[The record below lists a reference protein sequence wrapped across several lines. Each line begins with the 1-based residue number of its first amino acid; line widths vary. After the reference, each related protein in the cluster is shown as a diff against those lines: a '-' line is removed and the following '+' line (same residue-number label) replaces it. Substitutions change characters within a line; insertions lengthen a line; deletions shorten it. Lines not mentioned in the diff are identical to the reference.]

1 MLFYSEELAIRLHQE
16 ELNRIEQ
23 RREEETDHHH
33 PPPTTREEYE
43 QIALQGRRQRKRG
56 AGSSRQDNV
65 SPFKSNFYFLYRL
78 TELLHFVKWKVL
90 IKML

>member
-16 ELNRIEQ
+16 ELSMIEQ
-23 RREEETDHHH
+23 RREEETDHHR

-65 SPFKSNFYFLYRL
+65 SPF
-78 TELLHFVKWKVL
+78 
-90 IKML
+90 